1 LARNTNIKL
10 RRSATSG
17 AIPTTANLDL
27 GELAINTYDGKLFL
41 KKNVSGTE
49 SIVEIGSST
58 ESQEAVWTEYVY
70 TATASQTTFVGSDD
84 NSNTLSYTPLFLQVF
99 LNGVLLDNGT
109 DYTATSGSSV
119 VLVNAAA
126 AGDLLQVASF
136 VKVIGDGDIV
146 VNSFT
151 GDGSTAAYTLTANP
165 DTEDNTT
172 VFVDGVY
179 QEKDTYTVS
188 GTTLTF
194 DANVSN
200 GASIEVLIGSRN
212 VTLSNIA
219 DLSISGDLVVD
230 DGARSLTYDVSA
242 GELNHAGA
250 TFHINKSNGVDVA
263 IGNDDFYVDMSTSR
277 VGIGTT
283 NPQKLLHV
291 SDLSGSAQIM
301 ISSSDSGVA
310 SLQFSD
316 AVGGSVAR
324 GYIEYDNSTNH
335 LALGTGALERLR
347 VDSSG
352 NVGIGT
358 TSPSEKLHISST
370 LTESLVEGTNNSVSA
385 LVAGVSVKAP
395 FYRKAGF
402 TIYDENDAEH
412 FFIGRPYAGVNAFDI
427 SNRGTSRLRIDSL
440 GLVGI
445 GTTSPTTPLHVYHA
459 TTDTVANFQSG
470 DNSVAV
476 NFTALDNSM
485 QIATSG
491 TDGIIKNNGA
501 GSFRLFNNG
510 SERARISNSGNLS
523 VGTTDGQGGI
533 AGSTTEGLALNG
545 QFNFIGATRSGSTPA
560 IFNRITSDGAIVA
573 LRRDG
578 STFAT
583 IGVAN
588 ANNVTIDST
597 ATDHTGLEFGNDIL
611 PRRNAAVVDNQT
623 NLGTSSYRFANLYSS
638 NIFASSVGIGTTSP
652 ASNLH
657 IKTSVDNSLSQGLV
671 IERSANTDR
680 GYINY
685 NGGAFQFRSTVGDPI
700 VFGETDSEHL
710 RVAPD
715 GNVGIGTNAP
725 NAKLQVEEYGIDTT
739 ETSTTATTQVAIHT
753 MAAATFRSARFTVQV
768 TNSTDSTYHLTE
780 ILMIHDGTT
789 PSITEYGTIFT
800 GSAEATFDADISSG
814 NVRLLATPASTDSME
829 FKVICHSIT
838 V

>member
-1 LARNTNIKL
+1 MARNTNIKL

-194 DANVSN
+194 DANVPN

-277 VGIGTT
+277 VGIGTNSPT
-283 NPQKLLHV
+283 NALTVNSGTTNTVASFV
-291 SDLSGSAQIM
+291 ST
-301 ISSSDSGVA
+301 DSGA
-310 SLQFSD
+310 AIQLTDST
-316 AVGGSVAR
+316 GSSKL
-324 GYIEYDNSTNH
+324 ET
-335 LALGTGALERLR
+335 TGANLR
-347 VDSSG
+347 VSVDDDAAVANSAIQFRVDGSTKATINSSG
-352 NVGIGT
+352 N
-358 TSPSEKLHISST
+358 L
-370 LTESLVEGTNNSVSA
+370 
-385 LVAGVSVKAP
+385 
-395 FYRKAGF
+395 
-402 TIYDENDAEH
+402 
-412 FFIGRPYAGVNAFDI
+412 
-427 SNRGTSRLRIDSL
+427 
-440 GLVGI
+440 
-445 GTTSPTTPLHVYHA
+445 
-459 TTDTVANFQSG
+459 
-470 DNSVAV
+470 AV
-476 NFTALDNSM
+476 N
-485 QIATSG
+485 
-491 TDGIIKNNGA
+491 
-501 GSFRLFNNG
+501 
-510 SERARISNSGNLS
+510 
-523 VGTTDGQGGI
+523 TTDGQGGI
-533 AGSTTEGLALNG
+533 AGSTTEGIALNG

-588 ANNVTIDST
+588 ANNLVIEST

>member
-1 LARNTNIKL
+1 MARNTNIKL

-194 DANVSN
+194 DANVPN
-200 GASIEVLIGSRN
+200 GASIEILIGSRN

-277 VGIGTT
+277 VGIGTNSPT
-283 NPQKLLHV
+283 NALTVNSGTTNTVASFV
-291 SDLSGSAQIM
+291 ST
-301 ISSSDSGVA
+301 DSGA
-310 SLQFSD
+310 AIQLTDST
-316 AVGGSVAR
+316 GSSKL
-324 GYIEYDNSTNH
+324 ET
-335 LALGTGALERLR
+335 TGANLR
-347 VDSSG
+347 VSVDDDAAVANSAIQFRVDGSTKATINSSG
-352 NVGIGT
+352 N
-358 TSPSEKLHISST
+358 L
-370 LTESLVEGTNNSVSA
+370 
-385 LVAGVSVKAP
+385 
-395 FYRKAGF
+395 
-402 TIYDENDAEH
+402 
-412 FFIGRPYAGVNAFDI
+412 
-427 SNRGTSRLRIDSL
+427 
-440 GLVGI
+440 
-445 GTTSPTTPLHVYHA
+445 
-459 TTDTVANFQSG
+459 
-470 DNSVAV
+470 AV
-476 NFTALDNSM
+476 N
-485 QIATSG
+485 
-491 TDGIIKNNGA
+491 
-501 GSFRLFNNG
+501 
-510 SERARISNSGNLS
+510 
-523 VGTTDGQGGI
+523 TTDGQGGI
-533 AGSTTEGLALNG
+533 AGSTTEGIALNG

-588 ANNVTIDST
+588 ANNLVIEST

-715 GNVGIGTNAP
+715 GNVGIGTSSPTTPLHVYHATTDTVANFQSGDNAVAVNFTALDNSMQIATSGTDGIIKNNGAGSFRLFNNGSERARIDSSGNVGINVTSPSRKFEVNSGSPQIAAVIRNTNSAAVRLGFQDANTTGDNYVNVGAAGDDFVAYAGGGEKFRINSSGNVGIGTNAP

>member
-1 LARNTNIKL
+1 MARNTNIKL

-194 DANVSN
+194 DANVPN
-200 GASIEVLIGSRN
+200 GASIEILIGSRN

-283 NPQKLLHV
+283 SPSYKLSV
-291 SDLSGSAQIM
+291 SGNIGLTD
-301 ISSSDSGVA
+301 GVSTA
-310 SLQFSD
+310 SHAL
-316 AVGGSVAR
+316 VGGNY
-324 GYIEYDNSTNH
+324 YIQN
-335 LALGTGALERLR
+335 TGAY
-347 VDSSG
+347 STIFQTA
-352 NVGIGT
+352 GI
-358 TSPSEKLHISST
+358 
-370 LTESLVEGTNNSVSA
+370 
-385 LVAGVSVKAP
+385 
-395 FYRKAGF
+395 
-402 TIYDENDAEH
+402 
-412 FFIGRPYAGVNAFDI
+412 
-427 SNRGTSRLRIDSL
+427 
-440 GLVGI
+440 
-445 GTTSPTTPLHVYHA
+445 
-459 TTDTVANFQSG
+459 
-470 DNSVAV
+470 
-476 NFTALDNSM
+476 
-485 QIATSG
+485 
-491 TDGIIKNNGA
+491 
-501 GSFRLFNNG
+501 
-510 SERARISNSGNLS
+510 ERARIDSSGK
-523 VGTTDGQGGI
+523 
-533 AGSTTEGLALNG
+533 
-545 QFNFIGATRSGSTPA
+545 F
-560 IFNRITSDGAIVA
+560 
-573 LRRDG
+573 
-578 STFAT
+578 
-583 IGVAN
+583 
-588 ANNVTIDST
+588 
-597 ATDHTGLEFGNDIL
+597 
-611 PRRNAAVVDNQT
+611 
-623 NLGTSSYRFANLYSS
+623 
-638 NIFASSVGIGTTSP
+638 GIGTTSP